1 MKESKTKIQT
11 KMFRLLLGISFTIYI
26 TTYISNKYG
35 YYEYKKH
42 EQATLTQEQIKKF
55 EQDVKAGKDISLEDY
70 LLNTDK
76 NYQTKLSGVGLK
88 ISNGISDVVKV
99 SVEKFFNSINEVV
112 TESNS

>member
-11 KMFRLLLGISFTIYI
+11 KIFRLLLGISFTIYI

-55 EQDVKAGKDISLEDY
+55 
-70 LLNTDK
+70 
-76 NYQTKLSGVGLK
+76 
-88 ISNGISDVVKV
+88 
-99 SVEKFFNSINEVV
+99 
-112 TESNS
+112 

>member
-11 KMFRLLLGISFTIYI
+11 KIFRLLLGISFTIYI

-55 EQDVKAGKDISLEDY
+55 EQDVKAGKE
-70 LLNTDK
+70 
-76 NYQTKLSGVGLK
+76 